1 MEPLLESLRN
11 SGLGSVLE
19 SCEPELQDLM
29 RQIDIMMEGRQRGWE
44 AQVGA
49 LKLRLHAGEQDL
61 RSARRL
67 AERRDA
73 EMGCLREQLEDAE
86 TGRRNLATQYEEKL
100 QKVHEE
106 LSRLKRS
113 YQKLQRKHLKEASE
127 GVKDREENHQRDKVE
142 VQ

>member
-1 MEPLLESLRN
+1 
-11 SGLGSVLE
+11 
-19 SCEPELQDLM
+19 M

-73 EMGCLREQLEDAE
+73 ELRLEERLEVDQ
-86 TGRRNLATQYEEKL
+86 TVSFLCNLES
-100 QKVHEE
+100 V
-106 LSRLKRS
+106 
-113 YQKLQRKHLKEASE
+113 
-127 GVKDREENHQRDKVE
+127 
-142 VQ
+142 